1 MDWTDWADP
10 TYRDP
15 NPGTI
20 NYNVLFQNVAKAG
33 DTVLGAQGTDA
44 QSVLANPQFNDVQ
57 TGDYT
62 LDPNSSALTEG
73 FNPNGVPLAP

>member
-1 MDWTDWADP
+1 
-10 TYRDP
+10 
-15 NPGTI
+15 
-20 NYNVLFQNVAKAG
+20 VLFQNVAKAG